1 MGIHRQA
8 AAESGKSPFFY
19 RDAGTLEI
27 RSGGGCL
34 SLFGMPFL
42 LAGLIIMLIPLGVI
56 PFEEQPEGPLV
67 SALIVLFG
75 SVFAA
80 VGAVLVFGRGGIIL
94 DRGRGRI
101 VRWWGLLVPMR
112 RVEHRLDAIRQVE
125 MDFSSGD
132 KDSADT
138 WPIRLAGEGVPKPIT
153 VAQPTAFSEARR
165 VAEELAR
172 FLHKPLVDSSTGE
185 RMTRDAEH
193 LDESWRD
200 RARRTQEAAAPMPPE
215 PPGMRTRIER
225 TDGGYVFHIPGPPLY
240 WFHYLPVL
248 FPVGFAAAVAW
259 FFLPALLTLPMPD
272 WVRYFALGFIGLFF
286 IAGPV
291 LSALL
296 HVLRLRNQFERV
308 TVTKAFLR
316 VEALKQGKRSA
327 AEIPV
332 DELEDLVAPT
342 AKSLMDSVEVPGMKK
357 VDLGDTGTPRMPDGR
372 PVPRLLQ
379 SILKM
384 AGSRGITAR
393 SDKAVVEFAAGLDE
407 GAEAALATRHTSRRP
422 APARRYGG
430 GAAAPDD
437 GRHRQAAGD
446 DHARRML

>member
-172 FLHKPLVDSSTGE
+172 FLQKPLVDSSTGE
-185 RMTRDAEH
+185 RVTRDPGH

-200 RARRTQEAAAPMPPE
+200 RVRRTQEAAAPMPPE

-225 TDGGYVFHIPGPPLY
+225 TAEGYVFHIPGPPLY

-296 HVLRLRNQFERV
+296 HVLRLKNQFERV

-407 GAEAALATRHTSRRP
+407 AETAYLFALIRKTI
-422 APARRYGG
+422 
-430 GAAAPDD
+430 
-437 GRHRQAAGD
+437 AG
-446 DHARRML
+446 

>member
-112 RVEHRLDAIRQVE
+112 RMEHRLDAIRQVE

-172 FLHKPLVDSSTGE
+172 FLQKPLVDSSTGE
-185 RMTRDAEH
+185 RVTRDPGH

-200 RARRTQEAAAPMPPE
+200 RVRRTQEAAAPMPPE

-225 TDGGYVFHIPGPPLY
+225 TAEGYVFHIPGPPLY

-407 GAEAALATRHTSRRP
+407 AETAYLFALIRKTI
-422 APARRYGG
+422 
-430 GAAAPDD
+430 
-437 GRHRQAAGD
+437 AG
-446 DHARRML
+446 

>member
-172 FLHKPLVDSSTGE
+172 FLQKPLVDSSTGE
-185 RMTRDAEH
+185 RVTRDPGH

-200 RARRTQEAAAPMPPE
+200 RVRRTQEAAAPMPPE

-407 GAEAALATRHTSRRP
+407 AETAYLFALIRKTI
-422 APARRYGG
+422 
-430 GAAAPDD
+430 
-437 GRHRQAAGD
+437 AG
-446 DHARRML
+446 